1 MGIAVDEKL
10 QTNFKKINDRICKA
24 EIPLQNCT
32 RKMIIICTYAP
43 TSVACRGDNYSE
55 IRDNYYQ
62 SLTTAINNIT
72 NRHINKGLKRK
83 NSAFMQRDSRRDPKK
98 KKRGKSDNPK
108 LTELS
113 EKQNKMN
120 NEKDKY
126 RRQKLQTKSILTLTE
141 IKRELKKEEEKN
153 IIEKIEQTENSNN
166 DSRRV
171 FLAVRQLQTTE
182 NKKLIIKEGNKIVA
196 NDEKQVK
203 IVTKFCSELL
213 ISDTDTSKMDAKPTE
228 IKKNLLE
235 MK

>member
-1 MGIAVDEKL
+1 
-10 QTNFKKINDRICKA
+10 
-24 EIPLQNCT
+24 
-32 RKMIIICTYAP
+32 
-43 TSVACRGDNYSE
+43 
-55 IRDNYYQ
+55 
-62 SLTTAINNIT
+62 
-72 NRHINKGLKRK
+72 
-83 NSAFMQRDSRRDPKK
+83 
-98 KKRGKSDNPK
+98 
-108 LTELS
+108 
-113 EKQNKMN
+113 MN

>member
-1 MGIAVDEKL
+1 
-10 QTNFKKINDRICKA
+10 
-24 EIPLQNCT
+24 
-32 RKMIIICTYAP
+32 
-43 TSVACRGDNYSE
+43 
-55 IRDNYYQ
+55 
-62 SLTTAINNIT
+62 
-72 NRHINKGLKRK
+72 
-83 NSAFMQRDSRRDPKK
+83 MQRDSRRDPKK